1 MFKWSVVANLT
12 QNMGYTASSL
22 GNHEFDDGDSDLE
35 HFIKAV
41 PYPMLACNIDLSKE
55 PVLQSIV
62 KPSITQEVVYK
73 GRRHVIG
80 IIGYVTP
87 DTKELSNAGEGVV
100 FKDEIPALKL
110 EVQKMKRLG
119 ISIIIAVGHSGYKKD
134 LEIARNVRKNFF
146 DNNFDIL
153 KLQ

>member
-12 QNMGYTASSL
+12 QSMGYTASSL

-41 PYPMLACNIDLSKE
+41 PYPMLACNINLSKE
-55 PVLQSIV
+55 PLLQSIV

-100 FKDEIPALKL
+100 FEDEIPALKL

-119 ISIIIAVGHSGYKKD
+119 ISIIIALGHSGYKKD
-134 LEIARNVRKNFF
+134 LEIARNVRRKVISFS
-146 DNNFDIL
+146 NNLIY
-153 KLQ
+153 